1 MTRPNRKYGKLTV
14 GADSVEYAPSSL
26 VITGKGMIGNP
37 TKEDYLAN
45 GWKEVIDEKLPQ
57 KEGFYVKLVGW
68 TDNETQIIAK
78 YEYVKIEK
86 QPRHWTPLSIKRTVE
101 KHPIPNEE
109 GRTLWDALKD
119 MLIEHNAFED
129 FTFAQ
134 YIAEDDELFVSA
146 YSVACQKFGKDT
158 IDAVIDEIPE
168 E

>member
-1 MTRPNRKYGKLTV
+1 M
-14 GADSVEYAPSSL
+14 
-26 VITGKGMIGNP
+26 
-37 TKEDYLAN
+37 
-45 GWKEVIDEKLPQ
+45 
-57 KEGFYVKLVGW
+57 
-68 TDNETQIIAK
+68 
-78 YEYVKIEK
+78 
-86 QPRHWTPLSIKRTVE
+86 
-101 KHPIPNEE
+101 
-109 GRTLWDALKD
+109 WDALKD